1 MSTIA
6 ERIKEVRKS
15 QGLTQQKFADR
26 IGIKQNTIATYEM
39 GRNNP
44 IDPVV
49 NAICREFN
57 VNEAWLRE
65 GEGEMYRDLSRD
77 EQLAEAFGRMLA
89 EDDSDEVIRMKKAII
104 NELLAMP
111 PEAWEHVLT
120 FLKNISGN

>member
-6 ERIKEVRKS
+6 ERIKEVRKA

-44 IDPVV
+44 IDPVI

-57 VNEAWLRE
+57 VNETWLRT
-65 GEGEMYRDLSRD
+65 GEGEMHKDLSRD
-77 EQLAEAFGRMLA
+77 EALAAAFGKMLS
-89 EDDSDEVIRMKKAII
+89 EDDSDETVRIKKAMIS
-104 NELLAMP
+104 ELLAMP
-111 PEAWEHVLT
+111 PEAWGHVLT
-120 FLKNISGN
+120 FLKNISGK